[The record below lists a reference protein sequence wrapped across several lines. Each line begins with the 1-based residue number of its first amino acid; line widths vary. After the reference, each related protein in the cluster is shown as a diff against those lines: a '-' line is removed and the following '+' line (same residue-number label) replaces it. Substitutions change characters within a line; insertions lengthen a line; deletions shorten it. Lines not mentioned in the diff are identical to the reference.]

1 MGLNVNVAE
10 KQDHVLPLIRAEPY
24 IWQKNSLLH
33 NHYKKIKKKEEDP
46 NRKGGPSEYSGGFSF
61 VQKQDKRILFISD
74 LDFRI
79 FYGIFF
85 ISN

>member
-1 MGLNVNVAE
+1 M
-10 KQDHVLPLIRAEPY
+10 LI
-24 IWQKNSLLH
+24 I
-33 NHYKKIKKKEEDP
+33 IKKKEENP
-46 NRKGGPSEYSGGFSF
+46 IREGGPSEHSGGFSF

-74 LDFRI
+74 LGFSI